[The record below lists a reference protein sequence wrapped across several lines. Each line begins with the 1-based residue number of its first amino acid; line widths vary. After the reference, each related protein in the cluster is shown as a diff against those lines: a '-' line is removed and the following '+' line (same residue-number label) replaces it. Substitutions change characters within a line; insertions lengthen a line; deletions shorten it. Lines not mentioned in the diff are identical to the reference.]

1 MSAEAAEA
9 DALTTIRREIERNA
23 LRARN
28 GLKYLTGAR
37 FVRTGTTPRDLV
49 WSHGKSQLWRYRND
63 HVTRRPPIVMYVGLV
78 GRSYVFDLYPGNSFV
93 QKLMDQGFDV
103 FLIDWGVPDEV
114 EARNTIATY
123 TLDLLPRAID
133 AMLEATG
140 DDEVTILGYCMGGC
154 LTVASL
160 GAGTGLPVKSLIL
173 AAMPTDFSKMGEFFE
188 PLRSGSLDPDSIID
202 ETGNVPASL
211 VRTSFRIR
219 KPTSDL
225 VVYANLW
232 QNLWNDQYMEGFQAM
247 NEWVNDQVPFPG
259 AAFREF
265 LSDWL
270 IANGLVNGTLR
281 IAGRRREGRHRADRR
296 GRAAARPVEERAGAD
311 RQASRRPHQPRHRA
325 ARRPGDDP
333 VDRALRQRARRNEG
347 RLTWRSAS
355 SKRRTPSASKRSCAR
370 SRRTT
375 ARFSRKTSPIP
386 KRFAR

>member
-1 MSAEAAEA
+1 MIGGRAKSCLTPFPRPRPCGRRLTVRVRSWDKNDRHEAVEYGEADESTLASGVRCGREAAARTRRGDRRHRGVQPRADAAVRRGDDGAAQRARRIDLSPAPRQPPRARGSAPLGASGRHAPEQGRASGRRSRPRGPVARARRRRARETEGEMSAEVAEA

-140 DDEVTILGYCMGGC
+140 DDEVPILGYCMAGC
-154 LTVASL
+154 FTVASL

-173 AAMPTDFSKMGEFFE
+173 AAMPTDFSKMGEFFG
-188 PLRSGSLDPDSIID
+188 PLRSGSFDPDSIID
-202 ETGNVPASL
+202 ETGNVPGSL
-211 VRTSFRIR
+211 VRISLRIR
-219 KPTSDL
+219 QPT
-225 VVYANLW
+225 
-232 QNLWNDQYMEGFQAM
+232 
-247 NEWVNDQVPFPG
+247 
-259 AAFREF
+259 
-265 LSDWL
+265 
-270 IANGLVNGTLR
+270 
-281 IAGRRREGRHRADRR
+281 
-296 GRAAARPVEERAGAD
+296 
-311 RQASRRPHQPRHRA
+311 
-325 ARRPGDDP
+325 
-333 VDRALRQRARRNEG
+333 
-347 RLTWRSAS
+347 
-355 SKRRTPSASKRSCAR
+355 
-370 SRRTT
+370 
-375 ARFSRKTSPIP
+375 
-386 KRFAR
+386 